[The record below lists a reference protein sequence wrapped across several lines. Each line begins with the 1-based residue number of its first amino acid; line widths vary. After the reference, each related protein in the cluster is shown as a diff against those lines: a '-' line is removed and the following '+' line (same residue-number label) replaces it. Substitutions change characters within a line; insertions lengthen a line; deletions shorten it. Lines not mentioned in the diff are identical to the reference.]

1 MMDIGITP
9 KGSLHLTVAAPGR
22 ALCGYDVTPSPQAI
36 PLDDWRDALCIY
48 CAMGRETIN
57 RAQKPTGASGLQRA
71 AA

>member
-1 MMDIGITP
+1 MDIGITP

-22 ALCGYDVTPSPQAI
+22 ALCGHEVMRSPHAI

-57 RAQKPTGASGLQRA
+57 RGQKPTGASGSLRA